1 VPIRTRLAPC
11 LRRAALTGALVL
23 GALAALPAGFA
34 SPQAGFAQELP
45 EVQAPPAPLM
55 LQRRGSFLVGGE
67 SVEQTP
73 AQLSFF
79 TGQLPPAGGHVTVDQ
94 MYVEYM
100 VPAARTGV
108 PVVLLHGA
116 TLTGKGYDTTP
127 DGRMGWYEYFVRHGH
142 PTYVPDQ
149 VSRGRSGFDL
159 ATYNEVRAGQRPPT
173 DLPNIWRFADE
184 LVWTQFR
191 FGPSAGTPFPDAQ
204 FPVEYARELS
214 RQAVP
219 DLNFTLPQPD
229 PNVAATAGLA
239 GQLGGAVLL
248 GHSQSGLLPLAALLA
263 DPAGVK
269 GLILVEPGS
278 CRASQFTDAQI
289 ATLATVPILAV
300 FGDHLDAVTGTAVS
314 WRAAYDDCQ
323 ALLARVA
330 AAGGTAEML
339 HPPALGIYGNSHML
353 MQDKNNLQIA
363 DLILAWIGRAVG
375 PGAA

>member
-1 VPIRTRLAPC
+1 MIDRIRFPAS
-11 LRRAALTGALVL
+11 LRRAVAGALVL
-23 GALAALPAGFA
+23 GALAAPAV
-34 SPQAGFAQELP
+34 GFAQELQD
-45 EVQAPPAPLM
+45 VQAAPAPLV

-67 SVEQTP
+67 LVEQTP

-79 TGQLPPAGGHVTVDQ
+79 TGQLPAAGGHVTVNQ

-100 VPAARTGV
+100 VPAAETGV
-108 PVVLLHGA
+108 PVVMVHGA

-127 DGRMGWYEYFVRHGH
+127 DGRTGWYEHFVRHGH
-142 PTYVPDQ
+142 PTYVSDQ
-149 VSRGRSGFDL
+149 VSRGRSGFDI
-159 ATYNEVRAGQRPPT
+159 ATYNEVRAGQRPLT

-191 FGPSAGTPFPDAQ
+191 FGPGSGVPFPDTQ

-219 DLNFTLPQPD
+219 DLNYTLPQPD
-229 PNVAATAGLA
+229 PNISATAGLA

-248 GHSQSGLLPLAALLA
+248 GHSQSGLLPLTAMLA
-263 DPAGVK
+263 DPTAAR

-278 CRASQFTDAQI
+278 CRAAQWTDEQI

-314 WRAAYDDCQ
+314 WRAAYDDCR
-323 ALLARVA
+323 ALLARVT
-330 AAGGTAEML
+330 AAGGAAEML
-339 HPPALGIYGNSHML
+339 HPPALGIYGNSHMI

-363 DLILAWIGRAVG
+363 DLILDWIGRAVRTG
-375 PGAA
+375 TA